1 MQKVLAAGGNTE
13 RAWTSSSWRSFI
25 GPHVFRTVENVTAR
39 EYINCNSSSPAISPA
54 AFPPLDPKPMLAM
67 PCDQALLSFAGTPHE
82 ASPADAA
89 DGVRSLSFWHAK
101 LISVRPTGF
110 LWALFRHCQWIVEVG
125 SKSKAGMKC
134 VDGVPTAAQSQP
146 PYYRDKS
153 WMLRPCGRYVR
164 F

>member
-1 MQKVLAAGGNTE
+1 
-13 RAWTSSSWRSFI
+13 
-25 GPHVFRTVENVTAR
+25 
-39 EYINCNSSSPAISPA
+39 
-54 AFPPLDPKPMLAM
+54 MLAM

-89 DGVRSLSFWHAK
+89 DGVRSLSFWRAK

-134 VDGVPTAAQSQP
+134 VDGVPIAAQSQL

-153 WMLRPCGRYVR
+153 WMLRPCRRYARFEAMKWSCELRGEYNWGRNAGVAMSR
-164 F
+164 SSTTSHDTVLERKNSCI

>member
-1 MQKVLAAGGNTE
+1 MVAVALRDRRTSEKISKSAFLHRSRLTSHSWMQKVLAAGGNTE

-110 LWALFRHCQWIVEVG
+110 LWALFRHC
-125 SKSKAGMKC
+125 
-134 VDGVPTAAQSQP
+134 
-146 PYYRDKS
+146 
-153 WMLRPCGRYVR
+153 
-164 F
+164 